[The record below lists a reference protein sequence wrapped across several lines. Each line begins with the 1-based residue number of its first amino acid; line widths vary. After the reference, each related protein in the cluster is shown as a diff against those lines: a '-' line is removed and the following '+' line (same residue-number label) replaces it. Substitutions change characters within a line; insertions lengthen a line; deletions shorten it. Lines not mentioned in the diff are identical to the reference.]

1 MSHVVTFV
9 FRPYSP
15 TGCLTRGSTSITSTR
30 FSTANLELSSRIYPC
45 TTGPCAPDCNTVFRT
60 ASCRSVNSPYGDTDT
75 WFLARYPRLPT
86 STPPCFRSLT
96 SIGPTLQDRSR
107 AHTVRVTAPTSWQL
121 WAKPCLMQ
129 PYSVLPWTGS
139 TPSWLLPGSE
149 QCRRPKCR
157 ERGNHLNHSHDSCR
171 FKDASTRHHNLG
183 RAPEKKV
190 KHASSSSGGKNKTQT
205 YKPKPTAPQASSGAT
220 PTRKRLCYI

>member
-1 MSHVVTFV
+1 MSLRSFSGPIPQPDV
-9 FRPYSP
+9 S
-15 TGCLTRGSTSITSTR
+15 RGALPQLPVPAS
-30 FSTANLELSSRIYPC
+30 
-45 TTGPCAPDCNTVFRT
+45 AP
-60 ASCRSVNSPYGDTDT
+60 
-75 WFLARYPRLPT
+75 PT
-86 STPPCFRSLT
+86 SNFPLGSILAPQALAPQIAIPYFGPHPADLSTVPMAIPIHGFWPATPGYLYAPCFRSLT

>member
-1 MSHVVTFV
+1 MSHAGLYLNYQYPLQHRQPRTFLSDLSLHH
-9 FRPYSP
+9 RP
-15 TGCLTRGSTSITSTR
+15 LR
-30 FSTANLELSSRIYPC
+30 
-45 TTGPCAPDCNTVFRT
+45 
-60 ASCRSVNSPYGDTDT
+60 
-75 WFLARYPRLPT
+75 PRLQYRISDRLLPICQQSLWRYRYMVSGPLPQAT

-171 FKDASTRHHNLG
+171 FKDASTLHHNLG